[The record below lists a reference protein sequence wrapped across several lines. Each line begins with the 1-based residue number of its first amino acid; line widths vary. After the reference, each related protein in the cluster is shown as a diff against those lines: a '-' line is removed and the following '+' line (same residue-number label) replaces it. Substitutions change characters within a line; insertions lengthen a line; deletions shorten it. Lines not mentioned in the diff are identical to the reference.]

1 MTSNNRARVAR
12 RDLLRTAA
20 GASALAAAPA
30 LAQKAGGEAAGEQ
43 PLHDVIIIGGGF
55 AGCTAAREL
64 GLKGRKCLILEAHTY
79 LGGRTTT
86 GDFAGHQTEFGG
98 TWIHWSQPF
107 VFAEVSRYGLGLSE
121 SPGAFPDTA
130 AWMWGNDVRTDKALV
145 HYQMIEDGCAKM
157 CDVDGMQGRSVF
169 PRPHEPFFTEEPAKY
184 DGLSMIDRLK
194 QLDIPAE
201 QAGILSA
208 FASINCHNDPAQ
220 GGMVDLLKWYALG
233 DFNFGLLFDK
243 LGHYKIR
250 EGTAAMIQAL
260 VADGKPEVK
269 LSTAVT
275 KVEHDAQG
283 VTVTTEGGE
292 VFKGRAAIV
301 TVPMNVLKDVE
312 FAPTLASGKLEASRE
327 GMTGRGNKF
336 YFKINKNVGNFIG
349 TAPYPY
355 PISMFWTEDSTP
367 DTTTLVAFGPPVGFD
382 FFDQTE
388 LQKAIGKLLPGVE
401 VIDVAG
407 WNWAEDPYVQGT
419 WCWYRPGQFT
429 RHLAELQRTEGRL
442 FFASADSADGWRGF
456 IDGAVERGIR
466 SARDAEKTLA
476 A

>member
-1 MTSNNRARVAR
+1 
-12 RDLLRTAA
+12 
-20 GASALAAAPA
+20 
-30 LAQKAGGEAAGEQ
+30 
-43 PLHDVIIIGGGF
+43 
-55 AGCTAAREL
+55 
-64 GLKGRKCLILEAHTY
+64 
-79 LGGRTTT
+79 
-86 GDFAGHQTEFGG
+86 
-98 TWIHWSQPF
+98 
-107 VFAEVSRYGLGLSE
+107 
-121 SPGAFPDTA
+121 
-130 AWMWGNDVRTDKALV
+130 MWDNQVRTDKALV

-169 PRPHEPFFTEEPAKY
+169 PRPHEPFFTKEAATY
-184 DGLSMIDRLK
+184 DGLSMADRLK
-194 QLDIPAE
+194 QLDLPPE
-201 QAGILSA
+201 QNGIMNA
-208 FASINCHNDPAQ
+208 FAAIDCHNDPAL

-250 EGTAAMIQAL
+250 EGTAALIQAL

-292 VFKGRAAIV
+292 VYKGRTAIV
-301 TVPMNVLKDVE
+301 TVPMNVLEDVE
-312 FAPTLASGKLEASRE
+312 FIPALASGKTKASQE
-327 GMTGRGNKF
+327 GMACRGSKF

-349 TAPYPY
+349 TAPYPF
-355 PISMFWTEDSTP
+355 PVSMFWTEDSTP

-382 FFDQTE
+382 FFDMAE
-388 LQKAIGKLLPGVE
+388 LQKVVGRFLPDAE

-407 WNWAEDPYVQGT
+407 WNWADDPYVQGT
-419 WCWYRPGQFT
+419 WCWYKPGQLT
-429 RHLAELQRTEGRL
+429 RYLAELQRAEGRV

-456 IDGAVERGIR
+456 IDGAIERGIHAGR
-466 SARDAEKTLA
+466 EVERALA